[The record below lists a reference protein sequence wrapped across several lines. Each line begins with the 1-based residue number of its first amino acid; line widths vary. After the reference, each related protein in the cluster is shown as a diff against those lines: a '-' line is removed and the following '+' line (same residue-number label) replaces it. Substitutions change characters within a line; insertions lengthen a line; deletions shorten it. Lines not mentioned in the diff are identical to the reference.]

1 LVGRS
6 VDLDHALLL
15 EGPRGR
21 AARAELPA
29 VLVEEL
35 ADLGGRAVAVVGHHL
50 EEEERPRGADALV
63 EELFVRDAL
72 ELARALLDGAGDV
85 LARHVRVAR
94 GVEGATEPRVTVGV
108 AAAEPRR
115 DRDLLD
121 DLREDLAALRVL
133 GALPVLDRG
142 PFVVAAHRFSCGALD
157 TSEGAPSL
165 PTGVLGDVDDPPFVA
180 LPLEDDDEAC
190 G

>member
-1 LVGRS
+1 
-6 VDLDHALLL
+6 
-15 EGPRGR
+15 
-21 AARAELPA
+21 
-29 VLVEEL
+29 
-35 ADLGGRAVAVVGHHL
+35 
-50 EEEERPRGADALV
+50 
-63 EELFVRDAL
+63 
-72 ELARALLDGAGDV
+72 DV

-190 G
+190 GETDGRAVAVDPDVEVERIGRAIDERVDLAQEGAPPLGGEDAEHPG